1 MIRPGISFI
10 IIFFLVSSI
19 TFSQIIS
26 SIELNG
32 NKAFNEKD
40 YLKWSSISKGTKIY
54 DGICDSI
61 KQNILKTLFEQGY
74 YNSEVEV
81 KLYSIDSLNTKLIIN
96 VNENEPAYI
105 SFIKYNYDEIDSLFL
120 SKSFSE
126 LIGNIF
132 SRSLIEQTF
141 DNILHYYENNGFPF
155 ASIKINSVYFY
166 RDTLLNRNNVK
177 IDIIIEREKR
187 YSINR
192 IEIDGNSKTKDYVVL
207 RELGVN
213 IGDIYNQKKIDQIT
227 NRLNKLNYFEQI
239 EKPFFY
245 LNNKKEGVLKIAIKE
260 KVTNNFDGLIGYVPG
275 QEKEKGFFTG
285 FLNLSFRNLFGTG
298 RAALIRWQKENRK
311 TQEFELQ
318 YKEPWLFSLPINLSG
333 NIFQRVQD
341 TTYTQN
347 NYGINLEYLVSDEL
361 SASIIFNNQST
372 IPFERFN
379 KVFTVYNSFSTTIG
393 IIFKIDSRDNY
404 YSPRRGILLSNSY
417 KYSMKKINGPKDYI
431 TQQMKTNHEL
441 KRLEIDFE
449 FYKEIFLE
457 QIVALKTYVRELTG
471 TEIEISDMY
480 LLGGTKTLRG
490 YREKQFS
497 GNRVIWSNIEYRY
510 LLTDKSYAFI
520 FLDSGYFTTSGNS
533 NMTKSEDFKIGY
545 GFGMNIET
553 GIGLLGVSFAL
564 GKGDSFSNGKIHF
577 GIISEF

>member
-32 NKAFNEKD
+32 NKVFNEKD
-40 YLKWSSISKGTKIY
+40 YLKWSSLTKGTKIY

-318 YKEPWLFSLPINLSG
+318 YKEPWLFSLPINFSG

-490 YREKQFS
+490 YREKQFA

-564 GKGDSFSNGKIHF
+564 GKGDSFSSGKIHF